1 MESVSSWAREHR
13 LILAIIFGSLSAAML
28 YRKYLQEKHASIARG
43 LAVEGTSRHA
53 EAAPPS
59 KSSSR
64 RAVQLVED
72 NAEDHVDM
80 SFERF
85 FGDYWDILS

>member
-1 MESVSSWAREHR
+1 MESVSSLAREHR
-13 LILAIIFGSLSAAML
+13 LILAIVFGSLSAALL
-28 YRKYLQEKHASIARG
+28 YRKFLKEKHLSIALG

-53 EAAPPS
+53 GASLPT
-59 KSSSR
+59 KSGR

-72 NAEDHVDM
+72 NAEDHIDM

-85 FGDYWDILS
+85 FGDY